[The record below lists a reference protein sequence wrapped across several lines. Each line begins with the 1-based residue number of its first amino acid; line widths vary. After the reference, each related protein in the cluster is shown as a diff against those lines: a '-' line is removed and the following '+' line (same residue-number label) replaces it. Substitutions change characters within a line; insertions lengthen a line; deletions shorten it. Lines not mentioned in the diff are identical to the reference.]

1 MEKQEDVE
9 HGGLSPEH
17 RECNGSRSSK
27 NCKHKEKR
35 ERMEKERE
43 REEQLKT
50 HEEIQQEEI
59 HPVHNGKDAS
69 WVVLFT
75 NLNTLSFKK
84 TAEL

>member
-1 MEKQEDVE
+1 MQEDVE
-9 HGGLSPEH
+9 HGGLSPDH

-43 REEQLKT
+43 RDEQLKM

-59 HPVHNGKDAS
+59 QPVHSGKDAS

-75 NLNTLSFKK
+75 NLNTFPG
-84 TAEL
+84 